1 MAFVSVT
8 CANGQSL
15 DALTRLIQERSKWLK
30 ESAEQSVTAT
40 LMDVLVSLRALT
52 KVASPKKNEIK
63 LQATSLVPSFTG
75 GREKPTFCLRNGT
88 ARYTPSGKVRIGQVA
103 GITSKD
109 FKKCHVWRWDDING
123 RKWLIV
129 ARTQKDALNWA
140 FAKVKKRTTR
150 FKGLAKMAL
159 SKLLVKSGSR
169 TGANGTAT
177 QNANKVA
184 EQQTK
189 VVKTKM
195 GDMFSVEATD
205 LIDYAKI
212 ALKGG
217 QAAIDTAL

>member
-1 MAFVSVT
+1 LRF
-8 CANGQSL
+8 GQKGS
-15 DALTRLIQERSKWLK
+15 
-30 ESAEQSVTAT
+30 
-40 LMDVLVSLRALT
+40 
-52 KVASPKKNEIK
+52 
-63 LQATSLVPSFTG
+63 
-75 GREKPTFCLRNGT
+75 
-88 ARYTPSGKVRIGQVA
+88 RYTPQKHERVAKMA
-103 GITSKD
+103 GIQTKD
-109 FKKCHVWRWDDING
+109 FKNCVVFRWYDINK
-123 RKWLIV
+123 RHWLIV

-169 TGANGTAT
+169 TGGGGTAT

-195 GDMFSVEATD
+195 GDRFSVEATD